1 VNETATEIKE
11 IVTKFAK
18 DKAGLANATESTSF
32 KNDLGISSASLI
44 DIVLELEDTFGL
56 TIEDDELK
64 QIDTIGAAAALI
76 DAKRGAVAR

>member
-1 VNETATEIKE
+1 MNDTANQITD

-18 DKAGLANATESTSF
+18 DKEALLNASETTSF

-44 DIVLELEDTFGL
+44 DIVLDLEDTFGL
-56 TIEDDELK
+56 TIDDEELK

-76 DAKRGAVAR
+76 DAKRGVAAN